1 MCYSILNCLYIQ
13 TSISKSTMEGIKIL
27 IADDEPDILEL
38 LHYNLS
44 KEGYNVVTAGTGTQ
58 AIEVAK
64 SENPDLIILDIM
76 MPEMDGVNVC
86 EELRKLDQ
94 FKDTLIAF
102 LTARGEDFTQISCYE
117 AGGDDFIVK
126 PIKPKVFLSRVK
138 ALLKRRSNVAD
149 KSTEHI
155 LSIGDLT
162 IDKEK
167 VKVLRN
173 DKEISLVKKE
183 YELLLLLAS
192 KPGKVFSRQE
202 IFNRIWDMDV
212 IVGDRTIDVH
222 IRRLREKLGEDLI
235 KTVKGMGYKFE
246 F

>member
-1 MCYSILNCLYIQ
+1 MA
-13 TSISKSTMEGIKIL
+13 GIKIL

-44 KEGYNVVTAGTGTQ
+44 KEGYQVITAGTGQQ
-58 AIEVAK
+58 ALETALE
-64 SENPDLIILDIM
+64 ENPDLIILDIM
-76 MPEMDGVNVC
+76 MPEMDGVSVC
-86 EELRKLDQ
+86 EELRKHDD
-94 FKDTLIAF
+94 FKTTLIAF

-138 ALLKRRSNVAD
+138 ALLKRRAGKLNEA
-149 KSTEHI
+149 TEH
-155 LSIGDLT
+155 LYELGDLK

-167 VKVLRN
+167 VKVFRA
-173 DKEISLVKKE
+173 DREINLVKKE
-183 YELLLLLAS
+183 YELLLLLSS

-222 IRRLREKLGEDLI
+222 IRRLREKIGEDLI